1 MSGAVLGSC
10 RRANRLVRARSLA
23 LITPPRLISGELV
36 NEPPSP
42 HPAPSPKPPLFPANF
57 SPVALQEQG
66 GVNWGSFVSGALI
79 SAALGSAPS
88 PPSPRHHL
96 GVISGNFGVLVFF
109 LSFFFLSLSL
119 CPHWGSM
126 EVRRRGGG
134 GGGRGRG
141 PPAFTKIVTF
151 EPKKGFG
158 SVPDLSS
165 GLGGMPRS
173 PVRSLRVRSSICS
186 CTGRNQVRKKK

>member
-88 PPSPRHHL
+88 PPLPPAPFGGHFGSFW
-96 GVISGNFGVLVFF
+96 GVGFF
-109 LSFFFLSLSL
+109 FSFFFLSLSL

-134 GGGRGRG
+134 RGGEGAR
-141 PPAFTKIVTF
+141 AA
-151 EPKKGFG
+151 
-158 SVPDLSS
+158 
-165 GLGGMPRS
+165 
-173 PVRSLRVRSSICS
+173 RVHQNRYF
-186 CTGRNQVRKKK
+186 

>member
-42 HPAPSPKPPLFPANF
+42 HPPPSPNPPLIPANF

-88 PPSPRHHL
+88 PPL
-96 GVISGNFGVLVFF
+96 
-109 LSFFFLSLSL
+109 
-119 CPHWGSM
+119 
-126 EVRRRGGG
+126 
-134 GGGRGRG
+134 
-141 PPAFTKIVTF
+141 PPA
-151 EPKKGFG
+151 PFG
-158 SVPDLSS
+158 
-165 GLGGMPRS
+165 GHFG
-173 PVRSLRVRSSICS
+173 
-186 CTGRNQVRKKK
+186 